1 MSKIELFLKLAKP
14 DNNGVS
20 RWVRS
25 SEFVG
30 DYKDLALGNGG
41 SWCRANSTLAKRY
54 IVEFDKSLTRGNS
67 IDAIR
72 LNGFN
77 QAQTFN
83 QAIRKDIKEF
93 YKDKK

>member
-14 DNNGVS
+14 DDNGVS

-41 SWCRANSTLAKRY
+41 SWCRATSTLAKRY

-72 LNGFN
+72 LMS
-77 QAQTFN
+77 
-83 QAIRKDIKEF
+83 AINETKLF
-93 YKDKK
+93 SVA